1 MNTHQDYGKKTSS
14 ESVAGLKHNVKI
26 IKFSDFFWSI
36 VWILV
41 IILLILRIFVFQQ
54 VSVQGASMQ
63 PNYYERDMLLINQI
77 DRNFKRGQVVAVY
90 EDSTVAK
97 NANYFTRFNPKTVFF
112 LKRVIGL
119 PGEEVEMVGGK
130 VIIYNQEFP
139 NGVLLNED
147 YIAPEIKISEEL
159 TKYYY
164 KKTKVQPNTYFLL
177 GDNRTNSTDSRKVG
191 AFPDYSIFGQENL
204 RYWPFSSAS
213 YFSLPNYNYTALSS
227 AIIDQIKEYEN
238 TNNSFID

>member
-1 MNTHQDYGKKTSS
+1 MNKRQDFGKKTSS
-14 ESVAGLKHNVKI
+14 ESVADLKHNVKI
-26 IKFSDFFWSI
+26 IKFSDFFWSF

-41 IILLILRIFVFQQ
+41 LILLVLRIFVFQQ

-63 PNYYERDMLLINQI
+63 PNYFERDMLLINQI
-77 DRNFKRGQVVAVY
+77 DRTFKRGQVVAVY
-90 EDSTVAK
+90 EDSAIAK
-97 NANYFTRFNPKTVFF
+97 NANYFTRFDPKTVFF

-139 NGVLLNED
+139 DGALLDED
-147 YIAPEIKISEEL
+147 YIAQEIKISEEL

-164 KKTKVQPNTYFLL
+164 KKTKIQPNTYFLL

-191 AFPDYSIFGQENL
+191 AFPDYSIFGQENF
-204 RYWPFSSAS
+204 RYWPLASAS
-213 YFSLPNYNYTALSS
+213 YFSLPNYNYTDLPPSL
-227 AIIDQIKEYEN
+227 IDQRREYEQI
-238 TNNSFID
+238 NSSFLD